1 MKSLLVFLISLPLFG
16 LSSPGDSVGWT
27 KYDYQRNG
35 QTGWQV
41 WYDGSCVHVDF
52 MRAHDSQPWP
62 DRCCAYNFWRN
73 RWFGD
78 SCAGASGYV
87 ALGVKPSNNAAVCSY
102 HHQTPGDIYRSWVS
116 VDEGQGCYIFTGHK
130 VLPQEQ
136 EEQLIWARL
145 AIDDQDNFHMMLHSY
160 DYERI
165 YYTRSTDDGVTW
177 SDKELVYEESQANQY
192 RNLDG
197 GVFADRFQT
206 PGKIIR
212 YWTEWTGEGSG
223 GIAQHAQDVCYQIS
237 TDYGNSWGPKVN
249 LTQYQPDDTM
259 RAYCQIKAIFDQNGD
274 PHIIFPVCNF
284 INNQYYNKSW
294 IIHWSPNTG
303 FSIVTGPHSMSKEP
317 GGWRLPCDFA
327 NIALDRDNGWLYSV
341 YVLNRDTDTSQGGW
355 PNGELMAKYS
365 TDNGAT
371 WISRAQGDTGVNL
384 TRTPT
389 PGAPPGEC
397 CDDDYPS
404 MHPYV
409 ETING
414 RKCLIISYLEDK
426 DAGGLPQGEGTETDN
441 PYRVYFCPVDSII
454 GVKEKRAGKT
464 PSLKIPTLVYGHRL
478 KISGLKG
485 SSLIEL
491 LDILGRRVLSQTVS
505 PQKSYLNL
513 KNLRPGVYFL
523 RIEKENHRLYRFVLI
538 R

>member
-1 MKSLLVFLISLPLFG
+1 MFLLIILPVI
-16 LSSPGDSVGWT
+16 SSPGDSVGWT
-27 KYDYQRNG
+27 RYDLQRDGG

-41 WYDGSCVHVDF
+41 WFDGSGAHVDF
-52 MRAHDSQPWP
+52 MRAHESQPWS
-62 DRCCAYNFWRN
+62 DRCCAYNFWQGGS
-73 RWFGD
+73 WFGD
-78 SCAGASGYV
+78 ADVTPGYSGYV
-87 ALGVKPSNNAAVCSY
+87 ALGVKPSNNAAVCIY
-102 HHQTPGDIYRSWVS
+102 HHQASGDIYRGWVS
-116 VDEGQGCYIFTGHK
+116 VDEGQGGYNFNWHK

-136 EEQLIWARL
+136 TERLIWPRL
-145 AIDDQDNFHMMLHSY
+145 AIDDQGNFHVMLHSY
-160 DYERI
+160 DYDRI

-177 SDKELVYEESQANQY
+177 SDKELVYEESQANMY

-197 GVFADRFQT
+197 GVFADRFRT

-212 YWTEWTGEGSG
+212 YWTEWTGEGTG
-223 GIAQHAQDVCYQIS
+223 GHASHAQDVCYQIS

-249 LTQYQPDDTM
+249 LTRYHPDDTM
-259 RAYCQIKAIFDQNGD
+259 RAYCHVKAIFDQNGD
-274 PHIIFPVCNF
+274 PHIVFPVNYF
-284 INNQYYNKSW
+284 LNQTAYYKSW

-303 FSIVTGPHSMSKEP
+303 FNIVTGPHSMSKEP
-317 GGWRLPCDFA
+317 GAWRLPCDHA
-327 NIALDRDNGWLYSV
+327 QIALDRDNGWLYCV
-341 YVLNRDTDTSQGGW
+341 YVLNRDTDTSQGGY

-409 ETING
+409 EEING

-426 DAGGLPQGEGTETDN
+426 DAGAVPQQEGTETDN

-454 GVKEKRAGKT
+454 KTEQLPEEKVSRINIPGLIYGNRLQLSGVKAMIR
-464 PSLKIPTLVYGHRL
+464 IR
-478 KISGLKG
+478 I
-485 SSLIEL
+485 
-491 LDILGRRVLSQTVS
+491 LDLLGREMVNQDVS
-505 PQKSYLNL
+505 PRKPLINLEHLKS
-513 KNLRPGVYFL
+513 GVYFL
-523 RIEKENHRLYRFVLI
+523 TCGSRFDKFILI
-538 R
+538 RK

>member
-1 MKSLLVFLISLPLFG
+1 MGIIVVLILT
-16 LSSPGDSVGWT
+16 SPGDSVGWT
-27 KYDYQRNG
+27 KWDVQWGAG

-52 MRAHDSQPWP
+52 MRAHESQPWP

-78 SCAGASGYV
+78 ADVTPGYSGYAV
-87 ALGVKPSNNAAVCSY
+87 LGVKPSNNAAVCAY
-102 HHQTPGDIYRSWVS
+102 HHQASGDIYRSWVS
-116 VDEGQGCYIFTGHK
+116 VDEGQGYYNFTCHK

-136 EEQLIWARL
+136 TEQLIWPRL
-145 AIDDQDNFHMMLHSY
+145 AVSNKDYFYVVMHSY
-160 DYERI
+160 PYEKI
-165 YYTRSTDDGVTW
+165 CFTRSTDGGNTW
-177 SDKELVYEESQANQY
+177 SDTMIVH
-192 RNLDG
+192 LDTMYLNETG
-197 GVFADRFQT
+197 GVFADRFNT
-206 PGKIIR
+206 PGKVII
-212 YWTEWTGEGSG
+212 YWTRWTGEGSG
-223 GIAQHAQDVCYQIS
+223 GHAQHAQDVCYMIS

-249 LTQYQPDDTM
+249 LTRYHPDDTM
-259 RAYCQIKAIFDQNGD
+259 RAYCQVKAIFDQNGD
-274 PHIIFPVCNF
+274 PHIIFPVNYYL
-284 INNQYYNKSW
+284 NQTAYYKSW

-303 FSIVTGPHSMSKEP
+303 FSIVTGPHSMSGIP
-317 GGWRLPCDFA
+317 GAWRLPCDFA
-327 NIALDRDNGWLYSV
+327 NIALDRDNGWLYCV

-409 ETING
+409 EEING

-426 DAGGLPQGEGTETDN
+426 DAGAVPHQEGTETDN

-454 GVKEKRAGKT
+454 GVGIEREDKVEICKIYPNPSRGVINLDLPEGVTALTLFDAAGR
-464 PSLKIPTLVYGHRL
+464 RL
-478 KISGLKG
+478 KKLEVAPRIK
-485 SSLIEL
+485 
-491 LDILGRRVLSQTVS
+491 LDLPS
-505 PQKSYLNL
+505 
-513 KNLRPGVYFL
+513 GVYFL
-523 RIEKENHRLYRFVLI
+523 MVRGECNVRERLVIITQGER
-538 R
+538 